1 MRVLNVLNKNRD
13 IVIYVL
19 TACFLCGAY
28 FNLFSLINQY
38 FGIKDDNIVEE
49 LVEDILKEE
58 LDVDIDLTPLSKE

>member
-1 MRVLNVLNKNRD
+1 M
-13 IVIYVL
+13 IYVL